1 MNFLWLS
8 LKLERNSGWCG
19 QRVWHNTVP
28 PYHYSYSHRHYSHQ
42 AASGFRASL
51 VLAPVFCAQLQVIR
65 RSNTIVTVSVCTV

>member
-42 AASGFRASL
+42 AASEL
-51 VLAPVFCAQLQVIR
+51 HWCWR
-65 RSNTIVTVSVCTV
+65 RYSVHNCK